1 MPEHELQTSLGVR
14 LCEIY
19 GESERLERAKIAT
32 QLLGGGYLMQ
42 TVGAPTKIKTLQLRA
57 WSRAEQQAVNAAEA
71 ENALLTAVLGDESVR
86 GYILEAPDWSAVV
99 NRVGIFEAEISFVL
113 LEELGV

>member
-1 MPEHELQTSLGVR
+1 MPEYYLQTADDVR

-19 GESERLERAKIAT
+19 GESERSERVKIAT

-42 TVGAPTKIKTLQLRA
+42 TVGTPTRIKKLQLRA

-71 ENALLTAVLGDESVR
+71 ENALLTAVLGDER
-86 GYILEAPDWSAVV
+86 FTGYILDAPDWSTVV
-99 NRVGIFEAEISFVL
+99 NRAGIFEAEISFVL

>member
-1 MPEHELQTSLGVR
+1 MPEYELQTAGGVR

-19 GESERLERAKIAT
+19 GESERSERVKIAT

-42 TVGAPTKIKTLQLRA
+42 TVGTPTRIKTLQLRA
-57 WSRAEQQAVNAAEA
+57 WTRTEQRAVNAAEA
-71 ENALLTAVLGDESVR
+71 ENALLTAVLGDESVH

-99 NRVGIFEAEISFVL
+99 NRVGIFEADVSFVV